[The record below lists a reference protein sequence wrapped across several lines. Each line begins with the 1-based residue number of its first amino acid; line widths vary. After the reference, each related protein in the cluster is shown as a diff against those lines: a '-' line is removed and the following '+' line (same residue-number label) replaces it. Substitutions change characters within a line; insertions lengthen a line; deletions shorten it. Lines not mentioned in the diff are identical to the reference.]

1 MTRAPRQ
8 LPCRCGYDLR
18 GRFVG
23 DACPECGW
31 VIDAPGPKWCTADCL
46 HRLARMSTLAWV
58 PCLLL
63 LVVPALFVLGVTA
76 SSFSAGGS
84 DRGWLLTF
92 IAFLVLMPLQ
102 IVTQAV
108 AVWRMAVPALGEARV
123 RNLRIAMAA
132 RLAAFGSA
140 MALIVWDAVSIGARS
155 GGFDGLYIAA
165 YLLVPLVAIGSDFV
179 TLGVL
184 GSLRR
189 ESSALVPGWHA
200 VMPPFARWALI
211 GVYPLI
217 LVPFFGWF
225 FGPILWTVAL
235 SIGFAQVGAVA
246 EVCRKQLP

>member
-1 MTRAPRQ
+1 MTRTPRQ

-46 HRLARMSTLAWV
+46 HRLARMSMLARV

-63 LVVPALFVLGVTA
+63 LVVPALFVLAVTA
-76 SSFSAGGS
+76 SAFSGGGS
-84 DRGWLLTF
+84 DRWRLTF
-92 IAFLVLMPLQ
+92 AAFLVFMPLQ

-108 AVWRMAVPALGEARV
+108 AVWRMAVPELGEARV
-123 RNLRIAMAA
+123 RTLRITAVA
-132 RLAAFGSA
+132 RLAAFGA
-140 MALIVWDAVSIGARS
+140 TVALIVADAVSPAARS
-155 GGFDGLYIAA
+155 GVFDVLYIAA

-211 GVYPLI
+211 GVYPVI
-217 LVPFFGWF
+217 LAPFFGWF

>member
-1 MTRAPRQ
+1 
-8 LPCRCGYDLR
+8 
-18 GRFVG
+18 
-23 DACPECGW
+23 
-31 VIDAPGPKWCTADCL
+31 
-46 HRLARMSTLAWV
+46 MSTLAWV

-63 LVVPALFVLGVTA
+63 LAVPALFVLGVTA
-76 SSFSAGGS
+76 
-84 DRGWLLTF
+84 WQLTF
-92 IAFLVLMPLQ
+92 AAFLVLMPLQ

-108 AVWRMAVPALGEARV
+108 AVWRMAVPELGEARV
-123 RNLRIAMAA
+123 RTLHIAAVA
-132 RLAAFGSA
+132 RLAAFGA
-140 MALIVWDAVSIGARS
+140 AVALIVADAVSPAARS
-155 GGFDGLYIAA
+155 GAFDVLFIAG
-165 YLLVPLVAIGSDFV
+165 YLLVPLLAIGSDFV

-211 GVYPLI
+211 GVYPVI

>member
-1 MTRAPRQ
+1 M
-8 LPCRCGYDLR
+8 
-18 GRFVG
+18 
-23 DACPECGW
+23 
-31 VIDAPGPKWCTADCL
+31 
-46 HRLARMSTLAWV
+46 
-58 PCLLL
+58 
-63 LVVPALFVLGVTA
+63 
-76 SSFSAGGS
+76 
-84 DRGWLLTF
+84 
-92 IAFLVLMPLQ
+92 
-102 IVTQAV
+102 
-108 AVWRMAVPALGEARV
+108 
-123 RNLRIAMAA
+123 
-132 RLAAFGSA
+132 
-140 MALIVWDAVSIGARS
+140 
-155 GGFDGLYIAA
+155 
-165 YLLVPLVAIGSDFV
+165 